1 MYVRDNKQRDHLL
14 NAIET
19 VPCVQKKA
27 EWASKWCE
35 HENASFVERCIAF
48 SIIMDYKKKTQKKT
62 VISMKILVIKMQ
74 KNGVHFPS
82 LIEFVSGSL
91 LRYTDEKF
99 RHRNIRAY
107 SNGRR
112 QKKNDIH
119 E

>member
-1 MYVRDNKQRDHLL
+1 MMHRTL
-14 NAIET
+14 NYNGL
-19 VPCVQKKA
+19 QK
-27 EWASKWCE
+27 ES
-35 HENASFVERCIAF
+35 
-48 SIIMDYKKKTQKKT
+48 M
-62 VISMKILVIKMQ
+62 ISMKILLIKMQ

-112 QKKNDIH
+112 QKRNNIH
-119 E
+119 G